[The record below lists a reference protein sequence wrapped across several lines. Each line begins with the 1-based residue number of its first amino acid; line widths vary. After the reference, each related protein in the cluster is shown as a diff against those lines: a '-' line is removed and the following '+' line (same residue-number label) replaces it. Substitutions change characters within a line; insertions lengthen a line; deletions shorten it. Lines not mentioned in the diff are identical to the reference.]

1 MPSTG
6 SRGWLPK
13 TYVEEL
19 RAYTQLLRLCRL
31 DSTETLCRTA
41 FNTPAKV
48 LYDYDGQTEDE
59 LSVKEGTAVFIGD
72 KIDSDWA
79 RAVLDGK
86 VGLVPLAYVEES
98 Q

>member
-1 MPSTG
+1 MAAKDVCRRTAC
-6 SRGWLPK
+6 
-13 TYVEEL
+13 V
-19 RAYTQLLRLCRL
+19 YTAASGVPIQLNI
-31 DSTETLCRTA
+31 LCRTA

-48 LYDYDGQTEDE
+48 LYDYEGQTEDE
-59 LSVKEGTAVFIGD
+59 LSVKEGISVFISD